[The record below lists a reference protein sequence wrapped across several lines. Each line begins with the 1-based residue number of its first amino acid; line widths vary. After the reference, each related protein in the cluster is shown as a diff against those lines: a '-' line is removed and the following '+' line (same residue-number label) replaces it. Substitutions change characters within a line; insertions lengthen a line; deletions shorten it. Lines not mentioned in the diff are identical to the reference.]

1 MSHKCSVGHSRVY
14 ICSKGPPTIC
24 DKCERAKKLAKKQK
38 EQDLAE
44 QQRRDEEQKDHLAAM
59 DALDT
64 QIKQKQLLQ
73 QHEELRRQRELAISQ
88 KRKDLDNMDFSFPTS
103 PSPTPPFVASSSM
116 PSSSVRNSSNIS
128 SSPPV
133 LPPQQQS
140 SEPSSIT
147 PLRTA
152 FPQPVPSSTSP
163 PPVSSGNGDDGSLL
177 SKMWNAVSAFS
188 ATSKLMDK
196 SSSKSSSNP
205 GKPFKK
211 LPESPSKRD
220 WEHRK
225 NFYGASNDAIDA
237 IMEMTG
243 LEDVKAQ
250 VLKFLSKIET
260 SARQKVSLKRERF
273 NVVFLGNPGTGE

>member
-1 MSHKCSVGHSRVY
+1 MSHKCSVGHSQVY

-44 QQRRDEEQKDHLAAM
+44 QQSRDEEQKAHLAAM
-59 DALDT
+59 DALDA
-64 QIKQKQLLQ
+64 QIKQKQVLQ
-73 QHEELRRQRELAISQ
+73 QHEELRRQRELAIAQ
-88 KRKDLDNMDFSFPTS
+88 KRNDLDNMDFSFPTS
-103 PSPTPPFVASSSM
+103 PSPTPPFVAPSSM
-116 PSSSVRNSSNIS
+116 PSSSVRSSSNIS

-163 PPVSSGNGDDGSLL
+163 PLVSSGNGDDSLL

-188 ATSKLMDK
+188 ANK

-205 GKPFKK
+205 GKPFKR
-211 LPESPSKRD
+211 LPESPSKQD

-273 NVVFLGNPGTGE
+273 NVVFLGNPGIGE

>member
-1 MSHKCSVGHSRVY
+1 M
-14 ICSKGPPTIC
+14 
-24 DKCERAKKLAKKQK
+24 

-44 QQRRDEEQKDHLAAM
+44 QQRRDEEQRDHLAAM

-88 KRKDLDNMDFSFPTS
+88 KKKDLDDMDFFFPTS
-103 PSPTPPFVASSSM
+103 PSPTSPSMASSSM
-116 PSSSVRNSSNIS
+116 PSSSVREGSSNVS

-140 SEPSSIT
+140 T
-147 PLRTA
+147 P
-152 FPQPVPSSTSP
+152 PQPVPSDTSP

-188 ATSKLMDK
+188 ANSKPMDK
-196 SSSKSSSNP
+196 FSFKSSSNP

-211 LPESPSKRD
+211 LPKSPSKQD

-225 NFYGASNDAIDA
+225 NIYGASNDAIDA

-273 NVVFLGNPGTGE
+273 NVVFLGNPGTGENKIAASDFLII